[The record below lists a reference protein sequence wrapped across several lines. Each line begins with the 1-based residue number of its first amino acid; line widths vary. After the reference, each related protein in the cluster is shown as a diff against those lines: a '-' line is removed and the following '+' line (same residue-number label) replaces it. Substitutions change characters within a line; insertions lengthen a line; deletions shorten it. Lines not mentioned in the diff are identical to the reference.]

1 MHGRIDVFEYSMD
14 SCFELLIFIK
24 IVLYLSTVHFIVY
37 TQDSEVSS
45 NVNHEIFSN
54 LVKFF
59 NFSSQ
64 EWRKFKQTFSRKDLE
79 SVSSWKVMTI

>member
-59 NFSSQ
+59 NFSAQ
-64 EWRKFKQTFSRKDLE
+64 E
-79 SVSSWKVMTI
+79 